1 VTIDLLAALAMGLG
15 LGVLTGMPLGVINV
29 AIVDAAIAREKRHAT
44 GLAIGGAL
52 ADATH
57 TLVAFLGLGQL
68 VTARPQYTRYLA
80 IAAAVVIVGFAIA
93 SWRRRRTVTAER
105 ATTTTSVVGSILS
118 GIALTLPNPAA
129 LGAWVAVAAMTWPHA
144 SIPITITLALGVG
157 VGSAT
162 WFLALGRLV
171 AKVRPDHRALRVIP
185 QVALVAFVAI
195 AIVGVVR
202 TL

>member
-1 VTIDLLAALAMGLG
+1 M
-15 LGVLTGMPLGVINV
+15 
-29 AIVDAAIAREKRHAT
+29 

-68 VTARPQYTRYLA
+68 VTARPQYARYLA

-93 SWRRRRTVTAER
+93 SWRRRTQSSASTRDTASAR
-105 ATTTTSVVGSILS
+105 DPRLVGSVLS

-144 SIPITITLALGVG
+144 SIPIAITLALGVG
-157 VGSAT
+157 VGSAA

-185 QVALVAFVAI
+185 QVALVAFVGI
-195 AIVGVVR
+195 AIVGVIR